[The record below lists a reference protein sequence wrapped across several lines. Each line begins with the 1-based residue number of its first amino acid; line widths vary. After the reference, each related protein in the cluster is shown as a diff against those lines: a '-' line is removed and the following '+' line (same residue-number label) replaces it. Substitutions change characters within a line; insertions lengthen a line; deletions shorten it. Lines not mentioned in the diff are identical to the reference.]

1 MSVYTALS
9 HEDLSIFLA
18 KYSIGELVNFEGIDQ
33 GIENT
38 NYFVDTSEGSYV
50 LTIFESLENN
60 DLPFFLELM
69 SHLSR
74 QGIPCAKPL
83 PDKNNNYLQNLKDKP
98 SAIVERLVGTTL
110 IGSEASESQCQQ
122 VGMWLAKL
130 HQASLSFKKNRI
142 NNRGKEWFKKV
153 SESLYPKIK
162 EEEKNLLHSEIDYQL
177 KQDTKSLPSGIIHA
191 DLFRDNVMFDNS
203 TLTGIIDF
211 YYAYSGAFL
220 YDLAVTVNDWC
231 IKENGEIHLPKCKS
245 LLRAYI
251 NIRKIESKEYK
262 HWSLLLRAA
271 ALRFWTSRLYD
282 KHFPK
287 DGVIIHTKDPDIF
300 KKILLDRIE
309 KKYNWPFNLD

>member
-18 KYSIGELVNFEGIDQ
+18 QYNIGELINFEGIDQ
-33 GIENT
+33 GIDNT
-38 NYFVDTSEGSYV
+38 NYFVDTTEGSYV

-69 SHLSR
+69 SHLSKH
-74 QGIPCAKPL
+74 GIPCAKPL
-83 PDKNNNYLQNLKDKP
+83 PDKNNNYLQNLKGKP

-130 HQASLSFKKNRI
+130 HQASLSFKKNRK

-153 SESLYPKIK
+153 SENLYPSIK
-162 EEEKNLLHSEIDYQL
+162 EEGSLLRSEIDYQS
-177 KQDTKSLPSGIIHA
+177 KQNTKSLPKGIIHA

-211 YYAYSGAFL
+211 YSAYNGAFL
-220 YDLAVTVNDWC
+220 YDIAVTVNDWC
-231 IKENGEIHLPKCKS
+231 VKENGEIHLEKCKS
-245 LLRAYI
+245 LLHAYTS
-251 NIRKIESKEYK
+251 IRTIESKEHKY
-262 HWSLLLRAA
+262 WSLLLRAA
-271 ALRFWTSRLYD
+271 ALRFWASRLYD

-287 DGVIIHTKDPDIF
+287 DGVIIHIKDPDIF

-309 KKYNWPFNLD
+309 KKYKWPLKI